1 MIKEVS
7 KNNTQAE
14 ATNEKYEVLILFDTP
29 VLFTNERIKRGDFP
43 KDLFYY
49 DLRYDDSVDG
59 EIVELKDRVLVNHM
73 STIIC
78 KEDFNKILSGRKKAS
93 TKDGIDVDLDDYGY
107 TGDELTIDEYRE
119 KYDTFVD
126 DYFAELEGVESAQ

>member
-1 MIKEVS
+1 MNKDV
-7 KNNTQAE
+7 
-14 ATNEKYEVLILFDTP
+14 TNEKYEVLILFDTP
-29 VLFTNERIKRGDFP
+29 VLFTNERIERKDFP

-49 DLRYDDSVDG
+49 DLRYDDSIDG
-59 EIVELKDRVLVNHM
+59 EIVELKDHILVNHM

-78 KEDFNKILSGRKKAS
+78 KEDFNKILDGKSKSK
-93 TKDGIDVDLDDYGY
+93 TWDGIDVDLDDYGY

-126 DYFAELEGVESAQ
+126 DYFAELEGIESTQ